1 MGSKNIFEHL
11 NKPRHDI
18 KGRRLLSESI
28 QIEEELVP
36 AFVKPMV
43 WLIASMVVGFV
54 VWASVTPVKEIA
66 QGIGEIMPSDKIK
79 LVQHLDGGVISEILV
94 EERQEVQKGQ
104 VLFRL
109 NDRQAMAE
117 VQQMQAR
124 LAALRLREERIAA
137 FTEHRIAKIE
147 DMVGSDEYQAQ
158 VMAQQDTLAQQRATR
173 SSNLAI
179 LEAQIEQRQNHL
191 KQIKEG
197 INAARKDLALSKELL
212 AMREDL
218 AENKLISRTILLETR
233 RTKVASEGEVQRLEK
248 EYTLVQKELDE
259 SIARRADMANQ
270 IQRDALKELSEVR
283 AEKSEVEQQLEKQSS
298 IFSRLEITA
307 PEQGMVQEL
316 QINTIGQVIQ
326 PAALLMK
333 IVPKDAELEVEV
345 RVKPK
350 DIAFIRNAQPVKMR
364 ISSYDYS
371 RFGYASGYVKRISAF
386 SILDDTDA
394 KHEPFF
400 KVWISLDRA
409 YLGNDP
415 TRNPLQPGMSVE
427 AEIITGEKTLLT
439 YLLKPV
445 ADLLSRSFNER

>member
-1 MGSKNIFEHL
+1 MGSNNIFEHL

-43 WLIASMVVGFV
+43 WLIASIVIGFV
-54 VWASVTPVKEIA
+54 VWASITPVKEIA
-66 QGIGEIMPSDKIK
+66 QGVGEIMPSDKIK

-124 LAALRLREERIAA
+124 LAALRLREERISA

-147 DMVGSDEYQAQ
+147 DMVGTDEYRAQ
-158 VMAQQDTLAQQRATR
+158 VMAQQDTLAQQQATR
-173 SSNLAI
+173 ASNLAI
-179 LEAQIEQRQNHL
+179 LSAQIEQRQNHL

-197 INAARKDLALSKELL
+197 IISAKKDLALSKELL

-248 EYTLVQKELDE
+248 EYALVQKELEE
-259 SIARRADMANQ
+259 SLARRDDMANQ

-371 RFGYASGYVKRISAF
+371 RYGYASGYVKRISAF
-386 SILDDTDA
+386 SILDDADP

>member
-1 MGSKNIFEHL
+1 
-11 NKPRHDI
+11 
-18 KGRRLLSESI
+18 
-28 QIEEELVP
+28 
-36 AFVKPMV
+36 
-43 WLIASMVVGFV
+43 
-54 VWASVTPVKEIA
+54 
-66 QGIGEIMPSDKIK
+66 MPSDKIK

-400 KVWISLDRA
+400 KVWICLDRA

-415 TRNPLQPGMSVE
+415 TRNQLQPGMSVE
-427 AEIITGEKTLLT
+427 SEIITGEKTLLT